1 MKRIFK
7 NAVVVTMNQ
16 ENEVIT
22 NGQVE
27 LDDNII
33 TLSTCTSDAKRRVV
47 DHAKLVSNTEMP
59 R

>member
-33 TLSTCTSDAKRRVV
+33 TYVGESREAMGEIIDVKGNIL
-47 DHAKLVSNTEMP
+47 M
-59 R
+59 